1 MSRATVPIQTDFAS
15 RFISPA
21 ASLPLIPTPTVDDLY
36 SLFPDTSD
44 RPHCTPISGAEMPEP
59 YRSLLVHTQHM
70 TVTVEGY
77 YGQAV
82 DVRVI
87 ESHRDGSEYSRKI
100 LLALHDTGE
109 VVQLGIVQIDLD
121 MLSEQVR
128 REIVEEKTPLGR
140 VLIQNGVL
148 RHIQPAGYFR
158 VQPSAKLCE
167 QFEIREPKTTYGRL
181 GVIFADGKPAIEVL
195 EILAPILGP
204 SLPGC

>member
-1 MSRATVPIQTDFAS
+1 MGHAIVPIQNNIVSPFLFPSAS
-15 RFISPA
+15 K
-21 ASLPLIPTPTVDDLY
+21 PLIPTPTVDSLY
-36 SLFPDTSD
+36 ALFPDSSD
-44 RPHCTPISGAEMPEP
+44 RPRCVPSSGSEMPEP

-82 DVRVI
+82 DVRII
-87 ESHRDGSEYSRKI
+87 ESQRSGSEYARKI

-121 MLSEQVR
+121 MLSDRVR

-140 VLIQNGVL
+140 VLIQNGVM

-158 VQPSAKLCE
+158 VEPSAGLCE
-167 QFEIREPKTTYGRL
+167 QFELREPKTTYGRL
-181 GVIFADGKPAIEVL
+181 GVIYTDGKPAIEVL

-204 SLPGC
+204 RLPTC

>member
-1 MSRATVPIQTDFAS
+1 
-15 RFISPA
+15 
-21 ASLPLIPTPTVDDLY
+21 LIPNPTVDDLY

-44 RPHCTPISGAEMPEP
+44 RPQYTPISGADMPEP

-87 ESHRDGSEYSRKI
+87 ESHQAGSEYVRKI
-100 LLALHDTGE
+100 LLTLHDTGE

-121 MLSEQVR
+121 MLSERVR

-140 VLIQNGVL
+140 VLIQNGVM
-148 RHIQPAGYFR
+148 RHIQPAGYIR
-158 VQPSAKLCE
+158 VEPSAKLCE
-167 QFEIREPKTTYGRL
+167 WFEIPQPKTTYGRL
-181 GVIFADGKPAIEVL
+181 GVIYTDGKPAIEVL
-195 EILAPILGP
+195 EILAPVLGP
-204 SLPGC
+204 YRPSC